1 MMMLYMIIGL
11 CSGQATYLCYIGK
24 INMGGAFGK
33 VNANGWIIM
42 WTWIILWFECVDT
55 IDALVD

>member
-1 MMMLYMIIGL
+1 MLYMIVGL
-11 CSGQATYLCYIGK
+11 CSGWVIYLSYIK
-24 INMGGAFGK
+24 NVDMGGAFGK

-42 WTWIILWFECVDT
+42 WTWIMLSFECVDT

>member
-1 MMMLYMIIGL
+1 L
-11 CSGQATYLCYIGK
+11 SYIGNV
-24 INMGGAFGK
+24 NMGGAFGK